1 MTLAMITASV
11 NAELGETPK
20 QMESAN
26 PVHVEHTDDGMT
38 VFAWIVRYP
47 KLDNKPLMHKGM
59 FANGEAVAEQFM
71 FIDRHAMS

>member
-1 MTLAMITASV
+1 M
-11 NAELGETPK
+11 
-20 QMESAN
+20 
-26 PVHVEHTDDGMT
+26 HVEHTDDGMT